1 MGALASYAEGYSESA
16 RERERR
22 KGKVRCIDGERY
34 IERGWEER
42 EWWGWQDK
50 EGVGSGAAANEVQ
63 QKEEEQEE
71 EEGEEEEERVE
82 AAG

>member
-1 MGALASYAEGYSESA
+1 MSLPQ
-16 RERERR
+16 REREDEE
-22 KGKVRCIDGERY
+22 GSNGERY

-71 EEGEEEEERVE
+71 EEEERVQ